1 VRRRC
6 SRSEVSILPT
16 TIVFY
21 DGVCG
26 LCNRLN
32 RFLLR
37 RDRDARLRFA
47 ALQSAVARQLL
58 AAHGLDPSD
67 LDTVYVMAGWRTDT
81 ERVLSRSR
89 AVLHALGELG
99 GPWRLL
105 ARVGAIV
112 PGPVADVVYRMVA
125 RSRYRIFGRFD
136 ACQVP
141 PPEWRGRFLDR

>member
-1 VRRRC
+1 VQCRC
-6 SRSEVSILPT
+6 GRSEVRIPAT
-16 TIVFY
+16 TIVFF

-47 ALQSAVARQLL
+47 ALQSPIARQLL

-67 LDTVYVMAGWRTDT
+67 LDTVYVMAGWRTDA

-89 AVLHALGELG
+89 AVLYALGELG
-99 GPWRLL
+99 GPWRVL
-105 ARVGAIV
+105 ARAGAIV
-112 PGPVADVVYRMVA
+112 PRPLADLVYRAAA
-125 RSRYRIFGRFD
+125 RSRYRLFGRFD
-136 ACQVP
+136 ACQIP
-141 PPEWRGRFLDR
+141 PPEWRERFLNR